1 MNCFFQNR
9 ASGICQFLQIY
20 LLYKYPKVCWILVNV
35 QAVLWLLFFQIL
47 FQKISGLL
55 TFIWPLLKCSGSTA
69 FCEEIFDTRSY
80 VLILNSYNTKSLLI
94 IAIIVVM
101 LRIFFKNTNFSPFR
115 PLWEHRC
122 SWGKGKYFKF

>member
-1 MNCFFQNR
+1 MNCFFENR
-9 ASGICQFLQIY
+9 ASQICQFLLIY
-20 LLYKYPKVCWILVNV
+20 LLYKHPKVCWILVNV

-55 TFIWPLLKCSGSTA
+55 TFIWPLLKCSGSTT

-101 LRIFFKNTNFSPFR
+101 LRIFFKNTNFSTFR
-115 PLWEHRC
+115 PLCGHRC